1 MKKVAFY
8 TLGCRVN
15 QYETNAFA
23 EEFIKQGWQVCD
35 FEDDCDLYVINTCA
49 VTAES
54 GRKSGQII
62 RRAARRGK
70 VAAVGC
76 YCQLE
81 PEKISAIPGVIR
93 VGGNI
98 DKKDVVTGIKNA
110 VFSFEN
116 CGYEKMSLCGK
127 TDLFSSCRAY
137 VKIQDGCPNRC
148 SYCIIP
154 AVRGP
159 ARSRDL
165 VDIIHE
171 CKTLVKAGYSEIVLT
186 GIEVSAYDGAPLGE
200 LVKRMSAIDGLRR
213 LRLGSLTPTCIDLTL
228 LNAIR
233 ESKVFCPHLHLS
245 VQSGCTRILN
255 LMRRKYSKQMLQER
269 IDLIRSVLPDTLIS
283 ADIITGFPTE
293 TEDEFEETLAFC
305 VENSFVHVHSFPYS
319 PRPGTDAAAM
329 DGQIDKGVRNA
340 RNDKLISA
348 AESVRE
354 KILSSF
360 VGKTK
365 EILVEK
371 NVDGICTGHTDDFIE
386 CSFVGNYAAG
396 DYVAVDIIFAKDG
409 ILKGEPLC

>member
-23 EEFIKQGWQVCD
+23 EEFIRRGWQICD
-35 FEDDCDLYVINTCA
+35 FDDDCDLYVINTCA

-70 VAAVGC
+70 VAVVGC
-76 YCQLE
+76 YSQLE

-93 VGGNI
+93 VGGNVN
-98 DKKDVVTGIKNA
+98 KKNVVLGLERA

-116 CGYEKMSLCGK
+116 CGYEEMSIQGK
-127 TDLFSSCRAY
+127 TDLFSTCRAY

-159 ARSRDL
+159 VRSRPL
-165 VDIIHE
+165 VDIIDE
-171 CKTLVKAGYSEIVLT
+171 CKNLVASGYSEIVLT
-186 GIEVSAYDGAPLGE
+186 GIEVSAYDGAPLSE
-200 LVKRMSAIDGLRR
+200 LIKQVSSIDGLCR
-213 LRLGSLTPTCIDLTL
+213 LRLGSLTPTCIDVPL
-228 LNAIR
+228 LEAMR
-233 ESKVFCPHLHLS
+233 GSQVFCNHLHLS

-255 LMRRKYSKQMLQER
+255 LMRRKYNKEMLQER
-269 IDLIRSVLPDTLIS
+269 IDLIRQYLPNTLLS

-293 TEDEFEETLAFC
+293 TDDEARETVEFC
-305 VENSFVHVHSFPYS
+305 VSNRFMHVHSFPFS
-319 PRPGTDAAAM
+319 PRPGTDAARM
-329 DGQIDKGVRNA
+329 SGQIDKSVRNA
-340 RNDKLISA
+340 RNDMLIA
-348 AESVRE
+348 ATEKVRME
-354 KILSSF
+354 ILGEF
-360 VGKTK
+360 IGKNK

-371 NVDGICTGHTDDFIE
+371 NAAGVCVGHTDDFIE
-386 CSFVGNYAAG
+386 CSFVGENKAG
-396 DYVAVDIIFAKDG
+396 DYVEVNIISAEKG
-409 ILKGEPLC
+409 MLKGEAL